1 MKSKIIVTMICM
13 IIIGFV
19 VINILAQTAIN
30 KVEINDINLV
40 DVANGEYQG
49 YAEVGPVKVD
59 ATVLVDDSEV
69 VSIVLNKHLNGLGKK
84 AESIITK
91 IIDQQ
96 SINVDS
102 ISGATASSVCIKK
115 AIENAIEGE

>member
-84 AESIITK
+84 AESIINE

>member
-59 ATVLVDDSEV
+59 ATVLVNDSEI

-102 ISGATASSVCIKK
+102 ISGATASSVCTKK